1 MTEVQAT
8 AQLDVLG
15 KKCPEPNIMIKGKL
29 DTMNAGDIL
38 EVIGDSANK
47 RSIERFV
54 KMRGHETIS
63 VTEEGDEFRLLMKKA
78 EKERGDRPLGTCG
91 LK

>member
-1 MTEVQAT
+1 MAEVKAA

-15 KKCPEPNIMIKGKL
+15 KKCPEPNMMIKDKL
-29 DTMNAGDIL
+29 DTMKPGDIL
-38 EVIGDSANK
+38 EVIGDTVNR

-54 KMRGHETIS
+54 KMRGHETIN
-63 VTEEGDEFRLLMKKA
+63 VTEDGDRFKLFLRKA
-78 EKERGDRPLGTCG
+78 EKERGDIPTGTCG

>member
-38 EVIGDSANK
+38 EVIGDAANK

>member
-1 MTEVQAT
+1 MAEVKAA

-15 KKCPEPNIMIKGKL
+15 KKCPEPNMMIKDKL
-29 DTMNAGDIL
+29 DTMKPGDIL
-38 EVIGDSANK
+38 EVIGDTVNR

-54 KMRGHETIS
+54 KMRGHETIN
-63 VTEEGDEFRLLMKKA
+63 VTEDGDRFKLFLRKA
-78 EKERGDRPLGTCG
+78 EKKRGDIPTGTCG